1 MNGIAYL
8 QTLTITNYE
17 NLGGKWDNL
26 GFKNDQ

>member
-8 QTLTITNYE
+8 QTLTITNYK